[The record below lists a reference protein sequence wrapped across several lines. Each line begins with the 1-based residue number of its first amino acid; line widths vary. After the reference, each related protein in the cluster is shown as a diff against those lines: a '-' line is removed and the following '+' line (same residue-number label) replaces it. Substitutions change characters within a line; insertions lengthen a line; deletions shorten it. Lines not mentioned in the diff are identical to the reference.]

1 MRLLL
6 DTHILIWALSDPSR
20 LSPAA
25 RDLLED
31 TGNDIF
37 FSAASIWEIAIK
49 ARLGRLTF
57 NHRPGHVTR
66 TALATGFEEL
76 PIRSDAAEKVE
87 ELPLLHRDPF
97 DRLLVAQALC
107 GPLRL
112 VTADTQIVPYT
123 DLVMLVS

>member
-6 DTHILIWALSDPSR
+6 DTHLLIWALSDPSR
-20 LSPAA
+20 LSSGT
-25 RDLLED
+25 RDLLEN

-49 ARLGRLTF
+49 AGLGRVSF
-57 NHRPGHVTR
+57 AHRPGDIAR
-66 TALATGFEEL
+66 AALVTGFEEL

-87 ELPLLHRDPF
+87 ELALLHRDPF
-97 DRLLVAQALC
+97 DRLLIAQALC

-112 VTADTQIVPYT
+112 VTADTQLVPYT